1 MRCLFKEEKG
11 IVWDDIRADQI
22 CGRNWLKVTVRDGK
36 PFVNQIFHVR
46 QRRLTSLNSGE
57 FQFGEDL
64 DCFPSCT
71 LDLLVENMGRW
82 LLVDSDKNF
91 KPLIYAIL
99 LQIQDLSFFWKAF
112 GKKKVFL
119 RGKNCTNSFF
129 GPEMPYY
136 IDCKG
141 ELWEAIHLWW
151 PEERPLGRRCSPG
164 WPGAGDHHIII
175 MVIHHMYV

>member
-1 MRCLFKEEKG
+1 MRCLFKDEEG
-11 IVWDDIRADQI
+11 IVWDDIRVDQI
-22 CGRNWLKVTVRDGK
+22 CGQNWFKITVRDDK
-36 PFVNQIFHVR
+36 PFVSQTFHVR
-46 QRRLTSLNSGE
+46 QRKLTSSFNSGE

-112 GKKKVFL
+112 GKKK
-119 RGKNCTNSFF
+119 FF
-129 GPEMPYY
+129 
-136 IDCKG
+136 
-141 ELWEAIHLWW
+141 
-151 PEERPLGRRCSPG
+151 
-164 WPGAGDHHIII
+164 
-175 MVIHHMYV
+175 